1 MEEKS
6 QEKRGPRCGPL
17 GMYWELLVGVH
28 PVLDLGLGQTLDVLT
43 GMAGC
48 LTTAEVQE
56 VQSAG
61 SLVQGLLVASRIA
74 EVAVGALLDQ
84 GSGLGVVLLL
94 SDDLLH
100 RTNLLYSEITGS
112 IIHDFHQNARKI
124 FRKFKNSGMEPNENW
139 NKLENFGL

>member
-1 MEEKS
+1 MSRK
-6 QEKRGPRCGPL
+6 KRTAMRSPWYVL
-17 GMYWELLVGVH
+17 GLLVGVH

-61 SLVQGLLVASRIA
+61 SLVQGLLIASGIA
-74 EVAVGALLDQ
+74 EVTMSGLLDQ

-94 SDDLLH
+94 ADDLLH
-100 RTNLLYSEITGS
+100 GMNLLSFNRLQHEYYTNLCLEIKS
-112 IIHDFHQNARKI
+112 LSRKI
-124 FRKFKNSGMEPNENW
+124 QTFC
-139 NKLENFGL
+139 

>member
-1 MEEKS
+1 MRS
-6 QEKRGPRCGPL
+6 PWYVL
-17 GMYWELLVGVH
+17 GLLVGVH

-61 SLVQGLLVASRIA
+61 SLVQGLLIASGIA
-74 EVAVGALLDQ
+74 EVTMGGLLDQ

-94 SDDLLH
+94 ADDLLH
-100 RTNLLYSEITGS
+100 RTNLLYSVITKC
-112 IIHDFHQNARKI
+112 IIHNWVENARKI
-124 FRKFKNSGMEPNENW
+124 FGEPKLFCQRWGSG
-139 NKLENFGL
+139 LEDTGK